1 LFCRGFRTL
10 GAKTFG
16 KTVNRKEKVMTQTE
30 FKKSGWS
37 KEFAQFDEAEL
48 ATILLCVKSLCE
60 IGCWTDLVHYCAYR
74 IEESIEEAALEELD
88 EDSAVVH

>member
-1 LFCRGFRTL
+1 MKL
-10 GAKTFG
+10 
-16 KTVNRKEKVMTQTE
+16 TE
-30 FKKSGWS
+30 FKKSGWA

-60 IGCWTDLVHYCAYR
+60 IGCWTDLVHYCAYH